1 MTQLTLDPC
10 CGSRM
15 FWFQKNHPGVVY
27 GDKRTE
33 THTLCD
39 GRALRIEPD
48 IELDFTALPFADE
61 TFQLVAFDPPHLE
74 RAGPQSWM
82 AAKYGKLSGNW
93 KQDLSRGFSECL
105 RVLKPGGVLVFK
117 WNETQIKVSDI
128 LKLAPQQPLFGNTSG
143 KRAGTHWM
151 VFMKEPNL

>member
-1 MTQLTLDPC
+1 MRQLTLDPC

-15 FWFQKNHPGVVY
+15 FWFQKNHPSVVY

-33 THTLCD
+33 AHTLCD

-48 IELDFTALPFADE
+48 VELDFTGLPFADE

-82 AAKYGKLSGNW
+82 AKKYGKLSMDW
-93 KQDLSRGFSECL
+93 KDDLQCGFHECF

-117 WNETQIKVSDI
+117 WNETQIKVSEI

-151 VFMKEPNL
+151 VFMKEAS

>member
-1 MTQLTLDPC
+1 MRQLTLDPC

-15 FWFQKNHPGVVY
+15 FWFQKQHPNVVY

-33 THTLCD
+33 AHTLCD
-39 GRALRIEPD
+39 GRALRVEPD
-48 IELDFTALPFADE
+48 LELDFTALPFADE

-74 RAGPQSWM
+74 RAGPHSWM

-117 WNETQIKVSDI
+117 WNETQIKVSEI

-151 VFMKEPNL
+151 VFMKESS